1 MCEPEPKAKT
11 PENEPTPE
19 PACPQAETEHAVQ
32 ALQDPPNGQTD
43 LSADWQE
50 KLMESSI
57 SRGRIGPKVLQW
69 EIRFPRLY
77 LLVVVL
83 NMLDLMVTK
92 IAIDQKGLD
101 EANVL
106 AKSVLVTFGFSGFIL
121 YKFVL
126 TGLVIMLTEMI
137 SRRKPRWAF
146 KLIVFGCIAMGLVVL
161 WGVLHVTVVTAFP
174 T

>member
-1 MCEPEPKAKT
+1 MCEPEPETKT
-11 PENEPTPE
+11 TESGTSP
-19 PACPQAETEHAVQ
+19 ETEHDVQ
-32 ALQDPPNGQTD
+32 TL
-43 LSADWQE
+43 QE
-50 KLMESSI
+50 KLKESSTTA
-57 SRGRIGPKVLQW
+57 IGPKVLQW
-69 EIRFPRLY
+69 DIRFPRLY
-77 LLVVVL
+77 LLFVVL

-92 IAIDQKGLD
+92 IAIDQKGMD

-106 AKSVLVTFGFSGFIL
+106 AKIVLVTFGFSGFIL

-126 TGLVIMLTEMI
+126 TGLVITLTEMI

-146 KLIVFGCIAMGLVVL
+146 GLVIFGCIAMGLVVL